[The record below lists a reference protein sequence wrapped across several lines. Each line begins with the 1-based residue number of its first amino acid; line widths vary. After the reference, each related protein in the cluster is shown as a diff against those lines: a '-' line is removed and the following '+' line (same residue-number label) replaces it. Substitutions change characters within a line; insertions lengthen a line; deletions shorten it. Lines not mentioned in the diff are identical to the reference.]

1 MYFSQLIEALI
12 GEGEKDKALAALDK
26 CIEVMPSKAV
36 PYGTEGLLLAR
47 AYYQLGHAEKGEALI
62 DEISERITK
71 NLAWFD
77 RLTPQQMADSW
88 IDISRNNLDPLLLI
102 SNIYQQYN
110 KEKYQPLVDD
120 LLERAQFYYIRGIT
134 PLGDSIVQEL
144 TNVSIRGFYGS
155 GSDSISQKMNE
166 QNVQKALE
174 LMQQF
179 NPKLL
184 EQYGMS
190 K

>member
-1 MYFSQLIEALI
+1 
-12 GEGEKDKALAALDK
+12 
-26 CIEVMPSKAV
+26 
-36 PYGTEGLLLAR
+36 
-47 AYYQLGHAEKGEALI
+47 
-62 DEISERITK
+62 
-71 NLAWFD
+71 
-77 RLTPQQMADSW
+77 
-88 IDISRNNLDPLLLI
+88 LLLI

>member
-1 MYFSQLIEALI
+1 M
-12 GEGEKDKALAALDK
+12 
-26 CIEVMPSKAV
+26 
-36 PYGTEGLLLAR
+36 
-47 AYYQLGHAEKGEALI
+47 
-62 DEISERITK
+62 
-71 NLAWFD
+71 
-77 RLTPQQMADSW
+77 
-88 IDISRNNLDPLLLI
+88 
-102 SNIYQQYN
+102 
-110 KEKYQPLVDD
+110 
-120 LLERAQFYYIRGIT
+120 
-134 PLGDSIVQEL
+134 GDSIVQEI